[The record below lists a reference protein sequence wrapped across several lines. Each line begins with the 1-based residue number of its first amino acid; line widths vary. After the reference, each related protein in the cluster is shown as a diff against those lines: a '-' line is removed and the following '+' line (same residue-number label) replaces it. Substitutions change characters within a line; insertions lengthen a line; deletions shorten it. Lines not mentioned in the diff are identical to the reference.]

1 MGENVSNLRLTQ
13 RTRLKREGK
22 KDKEKGKEESFLF
35 INFSSAAIAF
45 LPAHE
50 IQYHLEHFD
59 FCN

>member
-1 MGENVSNLRLTQ
+1 M
-13 RTRLKREGK
+13 REGK